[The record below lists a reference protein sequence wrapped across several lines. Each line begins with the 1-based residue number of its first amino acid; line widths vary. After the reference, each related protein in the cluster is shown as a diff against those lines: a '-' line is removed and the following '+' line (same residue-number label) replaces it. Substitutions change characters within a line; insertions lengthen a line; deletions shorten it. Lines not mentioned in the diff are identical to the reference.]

1 MNAKPQ
7 YQIRATDVE
16 TVLAL
21 VRGGT
26 LAGAAERLGVDSSTV
41 FRNLQRLERG
51 MGEALFARSR
61 SGLVPSER
69 AQTLAAHGEQLEAL
83 MEAARG
89 DAGGHATAPLAGT
102 VRITTTDTVLH
113 GLVAPA
119 LAVLARE
126 HALLG
131 FELHTGN
138 ELASLSRRDA
148 DIAVRATRQPPAH
161 LVGKRIG
168 PIRVALYAARKGGPR
183 EYDEEQVSAWPWVA
197 PDEGLP
203 DHPSVRWRRRHFPK
217 LAPRYRTAS
226 VLSVAELVAQGLGV
240 GLLPMF
246 LAEPRADLRRLTD
259 PIEECSTDLW
269 LLTHPEARHL
279 RRVGAV
285 YGHLAS
291 TMTLPS

>member
-1 MNAKPQ
+1 MNARTQ
-7 YQIRATDVE
+7 YQMRAADVE

-21 VRGGT
+21 VRAGT
-26 LAGAAERLGVDSSTV
+26 LAGAAERLGVDTSTV

-51 MGEALFARSR
+51 LGEALFARGR
-61 SGLVPSER
+61 SGLAPSER
-69 AQTLAAHGEQLEAL
+69 AQALAAHGEQLEAV

-89 DAGGHATAPLAGT
+89 ETGARAAAPIAGT

-119 LAVLARE
+119 LAVLARQ
-126 HALLG
+126 HPLLG

-148 DIAVRATRQPPAH
+148 DIAVRATQQPPAH
-161 LVGKRIG
+161 LVGKCVG

-183 EYDEEQVSAWPWVA
+183 EYDEAQVAAWPWVA
-197 PDEGLP
+197 PDDGLP

-217 LAPRYRTAS
+217 LVPRYRTGS

-246 LAEPRADLRRLTD
+246 LAEPRSELRRLTD
-259 PIEECSTDLW
+259 AIDECRTDLW

-285 YGHLAS
+285 YAHLAGA
-291 TMTLPS
+291 LAL

>member
-1 MNAKPQ
+1 MNARTQ
-7 YQIRATDVE
+7 YQMRAADVE

-21 VRGGT
+21 VRAGT
-26 LAGAAERLGVDSSTV
+26 LAGAAERLGVDTSTV

-51 MGEALFARSR
+51 LGEALFARGR
-61 SGLVPSER
+61 SGLAPSER
-69 AQTLAAHGEQLEAL
+69 AQALAAHGEQLEAV

-89 DAGGHATAPLAGT
+89 EAGSRAAAPIAGT

-119 LAVLARE
+119 LAVLARQ
-126 HALLG
+126 HPLLG

-148 DIAVRATRQPPAH
+148 DIAVRATQQPPPH
-161 LVGKRIG
+161 LVGKCVG
-168 PIRVALYAARKGGPR
+168 PIRVALYAARKDGPR
-183 EYDEEQVSAWPWVA
+183 EYDEAQVAAWPWVA
-197 PDEGLP
+197 PDDGLP

-217 LAPRYRTAS
+217 LVPRYRTGS

-246 LAEPRADLRRLTD
+246 LAEPRGELRRLTD
-259 PIEECSTDLW
+259 AIDECRTDLW

-285 YGHLAS
+285 YAHLAGA
-291 TMTLPS
+291 LAL